1 MPGYYDLV
9 IIGGGLA
16 GASLA
21 RSMAGSGTSVLVLEA
36 AMEFKDRIWGDLLVP
51 WGVAEAEALDLLGM
65 LEGAGA
71 LKIRWRDQY
80 VGSTQTEHRDLVAST
95 LTKSPLLAFYHPRLQ
110 DIVLNAAQA
119 AGAEVRR
126 GIIANSVLPGRHPR
140 VEFFLP
146 GGQEEEV
153 DTRMVVVSDGRNSRF
168 RRLPGSKVQRETHT
182 LCVAGVLLGSV
193 PLPQDTYY
201 VFMNP
206 DLGELTIWVP
216 EGENRV
222 QTYLIYWGEKKR
234 RFRGVA
240 DVPRLLE
247 AMEWT
252 GLARQYFAQAV
263 PIGPMAT
270 FEGADTWVEFPY
282 ANGVALLGDAAASND
297 PAWGQGLALALRGV
311 RALKNSLLGNS
322 DWDVSGKVYAYEQAS
337 VYQSIRSVAGWSRE
351 LFLGQGAEADQRR
364 ARALPLI
371 AKEPNRVPDVLISG
385 PDVPLQADS
394 QARFYGEDVTAALAI

>member
-1 MPGYYDLV
+1 MSGYYDLV

-21 RSMAGSGTSVLVLEA
+21 RAMAGSGTSVLVLEV

-51 WGVAEAEALDLLGM
+51 WGVAEAEDLDLLGM

-71 LKIRWRDQY
+71 VKIPWRDQY
-80 VGSTQTEHRDLVAST
+80 IGSEQTEHRDLTATT
-95 LTKSPLLAFYHPRLQ
+95 LTNSPLLAFYNPRLQ

-153 DTRMVVVSDGRNSRF
+153 DTRMVVVADGRNSRF
-168 RRLPGSKVQRETHT
+168 RRLPGSKVQKETHT
-182 LCVAGVLLGSV
+182 LCVAGALLASV
-193 PLPQDTYY
+193 PLPQDTYH

-206 DLGELTIWVP
+206 QLGELVIWVP
-216 EGENRV
+216 QGENRV
-222 QTYLIYWGEKKR
+222 QVYLIFWGEKKT
-234 RFRGVA
+234 RFKGTA
-240 DVPRLLE
+240 DVPRLIE
-247 AMEWT
+247 AMDWT
-252 GLARQYFAQAV
+252 GRAREYFANAV
-263 PIGPMAT
+263 PIAPVAT

-297 PAWGQGLALALRGV
+297 PAWGQGLALALRSV
-311 RALKNSLLGNS
+311 LALKNSLLGNT

-337 VYQSIRSVAGWSRE
+337 VYQNIRSVAGWSRE
-351 LFLGQGAEADQRR
+351 LFLGQGAEADRRR
-364 ARALPLI
+364 ARAFPLI
-371 AKEPNRVPDVLISG
+371 TKDPSRVPDVLLSG
-385 PDVPLQADS
+385 PDVTLHSDS
-394 QARFYGEDVTAALAI
+394 

>member
-1 MPGYYDLV
+1 MSGYYDLV

-16 GASLA
+16 GATLA
-21 RSMAGSGTSVLVLEA
+21 RAMSASGTSVLVLEA
-36 AMEFKDRIWGDLLVP
+36 ATEFKDRIWGDLLVP
-51 WGVAEAEALDLLGM
+51 WGVSEAESLDLRGM

-71 LKIRWRDQY
+71 VQIRWRDQY
-80 VGSTQTEHRDLVAST
+80 IGSEQTEHRDLIATT
-95 LTKSPLLAFYHPRLQ
+95 LTENPLLAFYNPRLQ

-119 AGAEVRR
+119 SGAEVRR

-153 DTRMVVVSDGRNSRF
+153 DTRMVVVADGRNSRF

-182 LCVAGVLLGSV
+182 LCVAGVLLASV
-193 PLPQDTYY
+193 PLSPDTYC

-206 DLGELTIWVP
+206 QLGELVIWIP
-216 EGENRV
+216 QGENRV

-234 RFRGVA
+234 RFKGAA

-252 GLARQYFAQAV
+252 RRVGDYFASAV
-263 PIGPMAT
+263 PIGPLAT

-282 ANGVALLGDAAASND
+282 ASGVALLGDAAASND

-311 RALKNSLLGNS
+311 RALKNSLLGNT
-322 DWDVSGKVYAYEQAS
+322 DWDVSGKVYAYEQGS
-337 VYQSIRSVAGWSRE
+337 VYQSVRSVAGWSRE

-364 ARALPLI
+364 ARAFPLI
-371 AKEPNRVPDVLISG
+371 TKDPSRVPDVLISG
-385 PDVPLQADS
+385 PDAPLPPDAR
-394 QARFYGEDVTAALAI
+394 ARFYGEDVKAAVAM